1 MKKKYKVIQISEG
14 FWGTILLGSS
24 KIPIIKMQ
32 IKLNELGYQGWQ
44 VVFQLI
50 EKKRMLLFWV
60 RESVIITL
68 EKSGII
74 D

>member
-1 MKKKYKVIQISEG
+1 
-14 FWGTILLGSS
+14 
-24 KIPIIKMQ
+24 MQ

-68 EKSGII
+68 EKEI
-74 D
+74 

>member
-14 FWGTILLGSS
+14 FWSTLLFGSS
-24 KIPIIKMQ
+24 KVPINKME
-32 IKLNELGYQGWQ
+32 IELNTLGNDGWQ

>member
-68 EKSGII
+68 EKEI
-74 D
+74 